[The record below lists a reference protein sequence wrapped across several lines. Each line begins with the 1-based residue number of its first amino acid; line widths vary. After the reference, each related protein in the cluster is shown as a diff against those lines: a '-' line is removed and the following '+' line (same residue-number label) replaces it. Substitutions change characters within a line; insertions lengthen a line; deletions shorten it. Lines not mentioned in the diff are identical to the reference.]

1 MLRILTLCSLFVWT
15 GCTSED
21 TCDPSLEDTGIQIG
35 SIAEQCICSEPDFWM
50 GSSTGEFIGL
60 NDGDGVT
67 MVYGPQGGWHI
78 WGSVRA
84 KNTRDV
90 IKIHFRI
97 SDKESGVV
105 VVDVTNQVAL
115 AMEDDCTGI
124 YTGMYGFLDV
134 LELSKGELDTP
145 PELLCEHELELHMIV
160 TDSGGRK
167 MEKTMDVIALPDD
180 VDVNNCVD

>member
-1 MLRILTLCSLFVWT
+1 MLRILALCSLYVST
-15 GCTSED
+15 GCKSDD
-21 TCDPSLEDTGIQIG
+21 TCSPSSEDTGIQIG
-35 SIAEQCICSEPDFWM
+35 TIAEQCICEEPEFWM

-60 NDGDGVT
+60 NEGDGVT

-78 WGSVRA
+78 WGSIRTA
-84 KNTRDV
+84 NTRDV

-97 SDKESGVV
+97 MDKETGVT

-134 LELSKGELDTP
+134 LELTEGELDTP
-145 PELLCEHELELHMIV
+145 PELLCKHALEIHMTV
-160 TDSGGRK
+160 TDSGGR
-167 MEKTMDVIALPDD
+167 MLEKTLDVIALPDD
-180 VDVNNCVD
+180 VDLDNCVE